1 MLLYGCRHNIIN
13 KGVCFLRKQSRQ
25 NKLDEY
31 LSQKGKHPVPKPPTK
46 SQKFLKWLL
55 YNLVGIIS
63 LIVAI
68 IIGLKK

>member
-1 MLLYGCRHNIIN
+1 M
-13 KGVCFLRKQSRQ
+13 RKQSRQ